1 MHRREHRGNEPTFK
15 KQTMKTQIIHHVN
28 EDFTSEVI
36 ETVTFRN
43 GAVSSIKFSKPQKL

>member
-1 MHRREHRGNEPTFK
+1 
-15 KQTMKTQIIHHVN
+15 MKTQIIHHVN

-43 GAVSSIKFSKPQKL
+43 GTVSSIEFSKPQKL

>member
-1 MHRREHRGNEPTFK
+1 MNP
-15 KQTMKTQIIHHVN
+15 QIIHYVN

-43 GAVSSIKFSKPQKL
+43 GMVSKVEFSEPQKL